1 MLLLSRM
8 EKWTSAKLLIQWNRR
23 KIIMND
29 RTSSQIYLLS
39 SHLISSISPS
49 LSFHFFLCL
58 LCIEFEHIQQ
68 QNKKKNWSSVLT
80 RIHGKLGSIFI
91 YDPTAAAMEAIKFVC
106 SSTFGRVILTEAP
119 LLTQTETTAVAAHK
133 SIIGHIRSWRKLPRS
148 SSSLPT
154 NIATLCSEMKRC
166 NEITSEFSLKNSS
179 PSSIYPSLALL
190 SRSITL
196 IVSSFHLPDRATK
209 ERTSPLI
216 FMSSES
222 NEFEFKLL

>member
-1 MLLLSRM
+1 MIAHRPKFIFSRPILSHQFHQ
-8 EKWTSAKLLIQWNRR
+8 L
-23 KIIMND
+23 
-29 RTSSQIYLLS
+29 
-39 SHLISSISPS
+39 S
-49 LSFHFFLCL
+49 LSTFFLCS

-68 QNKKKNWSSVLT
+68 HSKKKNQSSLLT

-133 SIIGHIRSWRKLPRS
+133 SIIGHIRSWRRLPRS

-166 NEITSEFSLKNSS
+166 NEITSEFSLKNFS
-179 PSSIYPSLALL
+179 PSSIYPSRTAL
-190 SRSITL
+190 SQHYFDSL
-196 IVSSFHLPDRATK
+196 IIPPLRPDRATK